1 MGVMLLGWLEVV
13 VLLVVVISALITTS
27 YLTTAIG
34 KNTLKTDEIVH
45 AFMFVC
51 VCVYVCCC
59 VYVLVRKRVGE

>member
-34 KNTLKTDEIVH
+34 KNTLKTDETVH

-51 VCVYVCCC
+51 VHSEPFSFNCM
-59 VYVLVRKRVGE
+59 LRSL